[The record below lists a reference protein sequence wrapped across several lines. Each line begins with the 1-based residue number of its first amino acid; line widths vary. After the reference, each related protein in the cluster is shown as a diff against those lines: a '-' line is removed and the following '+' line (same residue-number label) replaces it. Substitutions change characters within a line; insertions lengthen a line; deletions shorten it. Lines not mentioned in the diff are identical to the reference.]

1 VCLDIGG
8 KYAGAVTG
16 AFNTA
21 SQVGSLVSSVAFGYL
36 VNRTGSYDVPF
47 IPMAVLLVIGAL
59 LWLKIDPARE
69 LIPGI
74 ETVSKTA
81 LPVDLG

>member
-1 VCLDIGG
+1 
-8 KYAGAVTG
+8 
-16 AFNTA
+16 
-21 SQVGSLVSSVAFGYL
+21 
-36 VNRTGSYDVPF
+36 
-47 IPMAVLLVIGAL
+47 MAALLVTGAL

-74 ETVSKTA
+74 ETVSQTA

>member
-1 VCLDIGG
+1 
-8 KYAGAVTG
+8 
-16 AFNTA
+16 
-21 SQVGSLVSSVAFGYL
+21 

-47 IPMAVLLVIGAL
+47 IPMAALLVIGAL

-69 LIPGI
+69 LIPGVQ
-74 ETVSKTA
+74 TVSKTA